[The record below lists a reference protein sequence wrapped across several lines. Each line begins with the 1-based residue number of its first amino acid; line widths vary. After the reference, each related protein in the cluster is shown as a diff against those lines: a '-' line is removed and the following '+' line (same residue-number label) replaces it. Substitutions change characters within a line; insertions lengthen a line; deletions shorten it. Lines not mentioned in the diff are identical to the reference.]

1 MVVLPPAASWSFL
14 LTSKGGR
21 LSPDECKCKQA
32 SAGATTGLHHPIKVG
47 PSCTNPI
54 QWIPPRFSQLSL
66 TDVSFLWLTI
76 FPLCWV
82 WSLRL
87 HHYHGKFHK
96 FSHSRSP
103 SSFCELS
110 HCISQHLLWLLE
122 LNPCVTVAQ
131 SSWRVSW
138 SGRCPVAMVSV
149 LAPNSYLMS
158 HRRNSPPRPS
168 PSQWIWDKQTNR
180 RTLTSDNP
188 SLALTSKANW
198 FLLV

>member
-1 MVVLPPAASWSFL
+1 MR
-14 LTSKGGR
+14 G
-21 LSPDECKCKQA
+21 
-32 SAGATTGLHHPIKVG
+32 
-47 PSCTNPI
+47 CTN
-54 QWIPPRFSQLSL
+54 RFI
-66 TDVSFLWLTI
+66 LWTI
-76 FPLCWV
+76 FIK
-82 WSLRL
+82 R
-87 HHYHGKFHK
+87 HGWGDISALAHAFLAFLGYLW
-96 FSHSRSP
+96 FSMGNIKMARWNGLEILIPKHMWKSKIGLLKQTWAQNP
-103 SSFCELS
+103 YDAFFLGHPVY

-122 LNPCVTVAQ
+122 LNPCMTVAQ

-138 SGRCPVAMVSV
+138 SGRCPVAMLSV